1 MWYRAARVRKGRGL
15 LGRQPELLAPGRVCM
30 DPRLLAPPARGA
42 VLLRERLDRLDDL
55 LSSTES
61 ELEVLH
67 LDGPRVVLV
76 EVVELAVQLV
86 DQPAVHLLHLQQ
98 DELDILELRDLRVAV
113 AMVHG
118 LRARAR

>member
-1 MWYRAARVRKGRGL
+1 
-15 LGRQPELLAPGRVCM
+15 M
-30 DPRLLAPPARGA
+30 DPLAPPACSPA
-42 VLLRERLDRLDDL
+42 LLRHRSHRLDHL

-61 ELEVLH
+61 ELKVLH
-67 LDGPRVVLV
+67 LDGPSVVLV